1 MTSRKKYEM
10 QINAERCI
18 CPQLRH
24 FYHQKEVCDK
34 EKGRENPFE
43 DLDPQRGPYFQV
55 YLKET

>member
-1 MTSRKKYEM
+1 MRKKAGGNKHHMDY
-10 QINAERCI
+10 II
-18 CPQLRH
+18 Y
-24 FYHQKEVCDK
+24 FSHQKEVCDK